1 MFKNI
6 EWLSED
12 IQLNTEGYYNTIKAG
27 SIAWYVIKVLQVLLL
42 FVFAVTPYLVAL
54 LLADALGC

>member
-27 SIAWYVIKVLQVLLL
+27 SIAWYVVRTAQILIL
-42 FVFAVTPYLVAL
+42 FLTMMLPYLTAIIVAGC
-54 LLADALGC
+54 LGF